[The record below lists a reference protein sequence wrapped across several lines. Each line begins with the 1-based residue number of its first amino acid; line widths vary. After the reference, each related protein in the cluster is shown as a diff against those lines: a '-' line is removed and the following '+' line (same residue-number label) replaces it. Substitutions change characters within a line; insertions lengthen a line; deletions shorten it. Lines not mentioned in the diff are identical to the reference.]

1 MTAAEFPSGGS
12 VLPGLL
18 SRLTAAGVTV
28 SLKEGGEGLKLAAD
42 SAPPPDLLAE
52 VRENRSALL
61 QFLRTP
67 AEREERGGDP
77 ASREAAAPEQR
88 AAEPEQGPPGAAAP
102 DLPAEG
108 ERVSHTPEAPAPAS
122 LSEPRE
128 AADRLADLPPELRS
142 LISAAQS
149 GELPS
154 GVHFLPSGLCTDLR
168 TYVEGWAESW
178 PRDRE
183 HTLRRLWEAA
193 AAAGYTHTQTDAK
206 GGTQ

>member
-1 MTAAEFPSGGS
+1 MTAAEFRLSPSA
-12 VLPGLL
+12 VPGLL
-18 SRLTAAGVTV
+18 SRLSAAGVTV
-28 SLKEGGEGLKLAAD
+28 SLGEGGEGLKLAAA

-52 VRENRSALL
+52 VKENRSALL

-67 AEREERGGDP
+67 AEEAETDGG
-77 ASREAAAPEQR
+77 ELAAEPEQK
-88 AAEPEQGPPGAAAP
+88 AAEPEQGPPEVPAP

-108 ERVSHTPEAPAPAS
+108 ESLPHTPEAPAPAS

-128 AADRLADLPPELRS
+128 ADRLADLPAELRS
-142 LISAAQS
+142 LISAAAS
-149 GELPS
+149 GDLPP

-193 AAAGYTHTQTDAK
+193 AAAGYGHAPARKD
-206 GGTQ
+206 